1 MVNWVEVGKRSHSI
15 KNEERGNTV
24 LIYCDV
30 LIGEERGVGRKV
42 VAIVV
47 IFG

>member
-1 MVNWVEVGKRSHSI
+1 VVNWVEVGKRSHSI